1 MQKQRLTIDIYTT
14 PHGVITVESTIPD
27 ADLHEILQKAQM
39 SLINFEELEQMGR
52 DTMPSKEYEEAMIA
66 LMDTIEKGL

>member
-39 SLINFEELEQMGR
+39 SLINFEDLDELGKDINNEM
-52 DTMPSKEYEEAMIA
+52 DSIILNA
-66 LMDTIEKGL
+66 LHQ